1 MVKIRALGWIA
12 EKLGFRER
20 EIHLNKPVKI
30 IDFLPLLNEIS
41 DEHLI
46 ILVNNEP
53 ADKNTIIKNEDKIVL
68 MPVVS
73 GG

>member
-1 MVKIRALGWIA
+1 MVKIKALGWIA
-12 EKLGFRER
+12 GKLGFRER
-20 EIHLNKPVKI
+20 EIHLNKPVRV
-30 IDFLPLLNEIS
+30 IDFLPLLNEI
-41 DEHLI
+41 DEEHLI
-46 ILVNNEP
+46 ILVNNKP

>member
-1 MVKIRALGWIA
+1 MVKIRALGRIA

>member
-12 EKLGFRER
+12 EKLGFSER
-20 EIHLNKPVKI
+20 EIHLDKPVKI

-41 DEHLI
+41 EEHLI

>member
-1 MVKIRALGWIA
+1 MVKIRALGRIA

-41 DEHLI
+41 EEHLI